1 MKALVTGASRGIGE
15 QYATVLARDYKC
27 DLLLVSH
34 GDALQGVA
42 DRIATDY
49 GVNVQAYRLDLSEPD
64 AADVLYAKTK
74 DIGFE
79 PDILINNAGVF
90 FFNPLTETDMERI
103 EQMLMINVVAITK
116 ITRLFAKDMCER
128 KSGYILNM
136 SSLSTW
142 MAFPGIQEYNAT
154 KAYINNFTRSMWYE
168 LKPHGVHIITV
179 TPGMVN
185 TTLYGLPE
193 NLRTLAVKLGINT
206 PTERLAKKAL
216 RRMFHR
222 RKKCMPGLVNHIFKP
237 LLAHFP
243 DWPVFLIMKRIGK
256 YQK

>member
-34 GDALQGVA
+34 GAAIKGVA
-42 DRIATDY
+42 EKIAAEY
-49 GVNVQAYRLDLSEPD
+49 GVKADFIRMDLTEKDSAE
-64 AADVLYAKTK
+64 ALYAKTK
-74 DIGFE
+74 EMGFE
-79 PDILINNAGVF
+79 PDILVNNAGVF

-103 EQMLMINVVAITK
+103 EKMMLLHVVTVTK
-116 ITRLFAKDMCER
+116 LTRLFGKDMCER
-128 KSGYILNM
+128 GKGYILNM

-142 MAFPGIQEYNAT
+142 MAFPGIQVYNAT
-154 KAYINNFTRSMWYE
+154 KSYINNFTRSMWYE
-168 LKPHGVHIITV
+168 MKPYGVHLMTV

-206 PTERLAKKAL
+206 PTERLAKKAI
-216 RRMFHR
+216 RRMFRR
-222 RKKCMPGLVNHIFKP
+222 RKKCMPGLVNHLFKP
-237 LLAHFP
+237 FLKHTP
-243 DWPVFLIMKRIGK
+243 DWLVFAVMKRIAK

>member
-42 DRIATDY
+42 DRIAADY
-49 GVNVQAYRLDLSEPD
+49 GVDVQTCRLDLSEPD
-64 AADVLYAKTK
+64 SAEKLYARAKE
-74 DIGFE
+74 IGFE
-79 PDILINNAGVF
+79 PDVLINNAGVF
-90 FFNPLTETDMERI
+90 FFNPLVETDMERI
-103 EQMLMINVVAITK
+103 EKMLMIHVVTVAK
-116 ITRLFAKDMCER
+116 LTRLFGKDMCDR
-128 KSGYILNM
+128 GKGYILNM

-142 MAFPGIQEYNAT
+142 MAFPGIQVYNAT
-154 KAYINNFTRSMWYE
+154 KSFINNFTQSMWYE
-168 LKPHGVHIITV
+168 FKPHGVHIITV

-193 NLRTLAVKLGINT
+193 NLRELAVKLGINT
-206 PTERLAKKAL
+206 PTQRLAKKAI

-222 RKKCMPGLVNHIFKP
+222 RRKCMPGLVNHIFKP
-237 LLAHFP
+237 FLKHTP
-243 DWPVFLIMKRIGK
+243 DWLVFLAIRYVGK
-256 YQK
+256 FQK

>member
-34 GDALQGVA
+34 GEAIEGVA
-42 DRIATDY
+42 RRIAAEY
-49 GVNVQAYRLDLSEPD
+49 GVKADFIRMDLTEKDSAE
-64 AADVLYAKTK
+64 ALYAKTK
-74 DIGFE
+74 EMGFE
-79 PDILINNAGVF
+79 PDILVNNAGVF

-103 EQMLMINVVAITK
+103 EKMMLLHVVTVTK
-116 ITRLFAKDMCER
+116 LTRLFGKDMCER
-128 KSGYILNM
+128 GKGYILNM

-142 MAFPGIQEYNAT
+142 MAFPGIQVYNAT
-154 KAYINNFTRSMWYE
+154 KSYINNFTRSMWYE
-168 LKPHGVHIITV
+168 MKPYGVHLMTV

-206 PTERLAKKAL
+206 PTERLAKKAI
-216 RRMFHR
+216 RRMFRR

-237 LLAHFP
+237 FLKHTP
-243 DWPVFLIMKRIGK
+243 DWLVFFVMKKIGK